1 MANNN
6 QIGLEVAVQ
15 GEKQFRASLNEINAA
30 LRVNAAEMQQ
40 VQVAYEGNEGSVDAL
55 TAKYDVLDR
64 TLLNQRDRV
73 KALETQLQRT
83 GEKYGEV
90 DTRTQ
95 RLRESL
101 IKAQTQLDQT
111 KKDLQETSTAL
122 EAASESTGKLSFSL
136 ADVAEAAGVNLP
148 PALESL
154 AGNLNGAAGACT
166 ALVGGLA
173 AVVGGLSAATLS
185 TAETAKDLQTMA
197 QTTGLTVEALQEL
210 EYISVSLGME
220 EDEVGDK
227 MKDLTAA
234 MRDARDGS
242 EDMQGAFDRL
252 GISVTERNGELRS
265 AGDVFFE
272 VVGALGE
279 MQNATERDAL
289 AMQIFGEEAQ
299 RLNPMISAGIDTI
312 RSLAK
317 EANNLGYVMDTSTVE
332 KFSELDTSFAQFEK
346 QAEALKNSFAVVL
359 LPILT
364 NLFAVLSS
372 IPTPVLQ
379 TLITLGGLVASII
392 AVANAAK
399 QMTST
404 AETIKGFFDVFDTK
418 GWKTTAIILGVVAAL
433 IALAAIIAVILGRS
447 GELENSMS
455 AIGDSVGQ
463 IKSSV
468 TDVQSSYN
476 QVPRYARGTTYHPGG
491 RAIVGEYGPELV
503 DLPAGS
509 RVYPASRTS
518 EMLGGSSTV
527 NYYVTIDAKN
537 VKEFNDIVRIAQNQ
551 KSSIRQGYVG
561 R

>member
-1 MANNN
+1 M
-6 QIGLEVAVQ
+6 
-15 GEKQFRASLNEINAA
+15 
-30 LRVNAAEMQQ
+30 
-40 VQVAYEGNEGSVDAL
+40 
-55 TAKYDVLDR
+55 
-64 TLLNQRDRV
+64 
-73 KALETQLQRT
+73 
-83 GEKYGEV
+83 
-90 DTRTQ
+90 
-95 RLRESL
+95 
-101 IKAQTQLDQT
+101 
-111 KKDLQETSTAL
+111 
-122 EAASESTGKLSFSL
+122 

-148 PALESL
+148 PALENL

-252 GISVTERNGELRS
+252 GVSVTERNGELRS

-312 RSLAK
+312 RGLAE

-537 VKEFNDIVRIAQNQ
+537 VREFNDIVRIAQNQ